1 MYLPRLVFIYVNLH
15 ILAYDQKTKILAS
28 ERIIL
33 GIDPGSNVSGFGV
46 VRAIGSKIE
55 VLDMGIFKMPKDDDH
70 FDKLKLIFSSTIQI
84 IEKHNPDEFAVE
96 APFYGNNVQSMLK
109 LGRAQGVSI
118 AAALSKNLPVCEYS
132 PRKVKQSITGNG
144 AASKEQVAAM
154 LKQMYGITV
163 DEKYMDATDGLA
175 VAICHAFR
183 NKIETGEKAVSGWG
197 AFVKK
202 NPGRVK

>member
-1 MYLPRLVFIYVNLH
+1 MQHSVFHVLKMSTFVSI
-15 ILAYDQKTKILAS
+15 QMAS
-28 ERIIL
+28 QRIIL

-46 VRAIGSKIE
+46 VKAIGSKIE
-55 VLDMGIFKMPKDDDH
+55 VLDMGIFKMPKADDH
-70 FDKLKLIFSSTIQI
+70 FDKLKTIFQATIQI

-118 AAALSKNLPVCEYS
+118 AAALSMNLPVCEYS
-132 PRKVKQSITGNG
+132 PKKVKQAITGNG
-144 AASKEQVAAM
+144 SATKEQVALM
-154 LKQMYGITV
+154 LKQLYGITI

-183 NKIETGEKAVSGWG
+183 NKIEAAKETVSGWD

>member
-1 MYLPRLVFIYVNLH
+1 M
-15 ILAYDQKTKILAS
+15 AS

-33 GIDPGSNVSGFGV
+33 GIDPGSNVTGFGV
-46 VRAIGSKIE
+46 VHAIGSKIT
-55 VLDMGIFKMPKDDDH
+55 VLEMGIFKMPKADDH
-70 FDKLKLIFSSTIQI
+70 FDKLKVIFNSTIAI
-84 IEKHNPDEFAVE
+84 IEKHTPIEFAVE

-109 LGRAQGVSI
+109 LGRAQGVAIS
-118 AAALSKNLPVCEYS
+118 AALSKNLPVCEYS
-132 PRKVKQSITGNG
+132 PRKVKQAITGNG
-144 AASKEQVAAM
+144 AATKEQVAAM
-154 LKQMYGITV
+154 LKQMYSITI

-183 NKIETGEKAVSGWG
+183 NKLEGTKETLTGWD